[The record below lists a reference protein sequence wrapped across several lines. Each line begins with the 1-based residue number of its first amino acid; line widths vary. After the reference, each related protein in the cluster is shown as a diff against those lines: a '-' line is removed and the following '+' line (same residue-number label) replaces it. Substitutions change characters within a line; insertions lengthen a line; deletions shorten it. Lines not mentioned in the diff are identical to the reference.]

1 MKKVLF
7 FIGLLLPFQAVAE
20 NIHIASN
27 VDADIYVNGEKT
39 GKTPMIVN
47 YEGGD
52 VVLKKDGYKTAVLSE
67 KRLKGRS
74 GSSGQGL
81 AKMSDG
87 AIILGTT
94 AIVAVEATAGGLGY
108 VTSGGVGLAVGLAVL
123 PVIAVIN
130 IYADNHHYA
139 TLFPENATPRET
151 MLALKQTEIRHLTLS
166 GFNMQFQPEFI
177 DALSVKTGLS
187 ADAVRQVLRDNP
199 TPDGAANA
207 LAAKIN

>member
-1 MKKVLF
+1 MKKVLS

-47 YEGGD
+47 YESGD

-108 VTSGGVGLAVGLAVL
+108 VTSGGVARHRRYQHLCRQAPLRHAVSRKRDAARNDACVKADGNPPFDVER
-123 PVIAVIN
+123 IR
-130 IYADNHHYA
+130 YAISTRIH
-139 TLFPENATPRET
+139 
-151 MLALKQTEIRHLTLS
+151 
-166 GFNMQFQPEFI
+166 
-177 DALSVKTGLS
+177 
-187 ADAVRQVLRDNP
+187 
-199 TPDGAANA
+199 
-207 LAAKIN
+207 